1 MSAGTANAAKIAI
14 IAITT
19 SNSISVN
26 AEGLFA
32 FIVIW
37 VVFCGFVLRVFL
49 RGFGFQVVLRFG
61 GSLIEERLI
70 VGFPDKVN
78 DYFLLFLE
86 VGEPRMTRM
95 L

>member
-1 MSAGTANAAKIAI
+1 LGCFLR
-14 IAITT
+14 
-19 SNSISVN
+19 V
-26 AEGLFA
+26 
-32 FIVIW
+32 
-37 VVFCGFVLRVFL
+37 VLRDFL

-61 GSLIEERLI
+61 GSSLIEERLI